1 GLLSGGKGVVMG
13 IRGRGMSRIVFF
25 LAALLAA
32 MTFHGCGGGGSSS
45 RLASV
50 QISGLSADGSADG
63 SGLATEA
70 IPLAAPAVASE
81 PDPLRLYA
89 PAAIHAA
96 QNIYSYFKL
105 EAVDGVPPYT
115 FTASGLPEGFGLGT
129 STGFVGG
136 TPVATGVATI
146 TFTVTDASG
155 TAFSAFSVMT
165 IVPGLSISCLT
176 QMHFTFDQQVS
187 TLFAVPLAG
196 RAPYEFTVTGLPPGL
211 DLRVDR
217 NRLAYLMGAPD
228 RLGSHSVTLFVKD
241 ADGAE
246 AQADV
251 VISVSRAGYWV
262 ETGVAYLRV
271 GDTFNQ
277 LICQARG
284 GSPLTGIYGTK
295 TYEYAVSGLPPGIAL
310 VTYAE
315 GAVDGSNQFGALV
328 SGTATT
334 VGNYVIDITAVDT
347 TGAPVKGMGFIQV
360 DPKKE

>member
-1 GLLSGGKGVVMG
+1 MR
-13 IRGRGMSRIVFF
+13 IRGRGMSRIVLF
-25 LAALLAA
+25 LAAFLAA
-32 MTFHGCGGGGSSS
+32 MTFHGCSGGSSP

-50 QISGLSADGSADG
+50 QISGLSADGSTDG
-63 SGLATEA
+63 SGLATTA
-70 IPLAAPAVASE
+70 VSLAAPVVASTPE
-81 PDPLRLYA
+81 PLRLYA

-105 EAVDGVPPYT
+105 EAVDGIPPYT
-115 FTASGLPEGFGLGT
+115 FTASGLPAGFGLGT

-146 TFTVTDASG
+146 TFRVMDASG
-155 TAFSAFSVMT
+155 TAFSAVSVMT

-176 QMHFTFDQQVS
+176 QMHFTFEKQVS

-196 RAPYEFTVTGLPPGL
+196 TAPYEFTVTGLPPGL
-211 DLRVDR
+211 ALRVDR

-246 AQADV
+246 AQADI

-271 GDTFNQ
+271 GDTFDQ

-284 GSPLTGIYGTK
+284 GSPLIGIYGTK
-295 TYEYAVSGLPPGIAL
+295 TYEYAISGLPPGVAL

-328 SGTATT
+328 SGTVTT
-334 VGNYVIDITAVDT
+334 VGDYVVKITAIDT
-347 TGAPVKGMGFIQV
+347 RGVTVKGMGFIEV

>member
-1 GLLSGGKGVVMG
+1 MNV
-13 IRGRGMSRIVFF
+13 RGRGISKIVFF
-25 LAALLAA
+25 MLSLAAA
-32 MTFHGCGGGGSSS
+32 MTFHGCGGSDST

-50 QISGLSADGSADG
+50 QISGLSTDGTAEG
-63 SGLATEA
+63 SGTSPASGTV
-70 IPLAAPAVASE
+70 PLAAPAAADE
-81 PDPLRLYA
+81 PDPLRLYV
-89 PAAIHAA
+89 PAAIHGA

-165 IVPGLSISCLT
+165 VVPGLSISCLT
-176 QMHFTFDQQVS
+176 QMHFTFEEQVS

-196 RAPYEFTVTGLPPGL
+196 KAPYEFTVTGLPPGL
-211 DLRVDR
+211 DLRIDR
-217 NRLAYLMGAPD
+217 DRLAYLMGAPEW
-228 RLGSHSVTLFVKD
+228 LGSHSVTLFVKD
-241 ADGAE
+241 AEGAE

-277 LICQARG
+277 LICHAEG
-284 GSPLTGIYGTK
+284 GSPTVGIYGTK
-295 TYEYAVSGLPPGIAL
+295 TYEYSVSGLPPGIAL
-310 VTYAE
+310 VAYAE

-328 SGTATT
+328 AGTVTT
-334 VGNYVIDITAVDT
+334 VGDYVVDVTAVDRN
-347 TGAPVKGMGFIQV
+347 GIPVKGMGYIRV

>member
-1 GLLSGGKGVVMG
+1 
-13 IRGRGMSRIVFF
+13 MSRIVFF
-25 LAALLAA
+25 LMAFLAA
-32 MTFHGCGGGGSSS
+32 MTFHGCGGGSPP

-50 QISGLSADGSADG
+50 QISGLSADGSAND
-63 SGLATEA
+63 SGLATTA
-70 IPLAAPAVASE
+70 VPLATPPLASE

-96 QNIYSYFKL
+96 QNIYSYFEL
-105 EAVDGVPPYT
+105 EAVDGVPPYA

-155 TAFSAFSVMT
+155 TAFSAVSVMT

-176 QMHFTFDQQVS
+176 QMHFTFDEQVS

-196 RAPYEFTVTGLPPGL
+196 KPPYEFTVTGLPPGL
-211 DLRVDR
+211 ALRVDR

-284 GSPLTGIYGTK
+284 GSPLVGIYGTK
-295 TYEYAVSGLPPGIAL
+295 NYEYAVSGLPPGIAL

-315 GAVDGSNQFGALV
+315 GAIDGSNQFGALV

-334 VGNYVIDITAVDT
+334 VGDYVVDITAVDT
-347 TGAPVKGMGFIQV
+347 TGISVKGMGFIEV